1 MLDLAY
7 LRENL
12 TQVEKMLRRRGMDPQ
27 QVLGGFREIDE
38 SRRALIT
45 QSETLK
51 AQRNRASEEI
61 ARLKK
66 AGQDASAEMEQ
77 TRALRIQGDEL
88 ERQAAAID
96 KELRMLLA
104 GIPNV
109 PHELVPKGTSAEDN
123 KEVRKWFG
131 IDAAGNELTEL
142 PKFSFKPKPHWELG
156 EQLGVLDMKR
166 AVKLTGARFA
176 VYWDLGAKLE
186 RALANFMLDLHTS
199 EHGYTEVLP
208 PYLANSDSMYGTGQL
223 PKFAQDLFKVPTDR
237 FEANPY
243 HVPKIDEVVTL
254 TMGGQ
259 PGELYKIVK
268 VGTGTVDLALLDNMG
283 GEAALKNNVPLT
295 TLQYERDLWL
305 IPTAEVPLTNLYR
318 DETIDAARLPLS
330 VTGYTPCFRSEAGS
344 YGKDVRGIIRQ
355 HQFQKVELVKFTRP
369 EQSYEQHEQLTRD
382 AESVLQAL
390 GLPYRVMLLCTGD
403 MSAAS
408 AKTYDLEVW
417 LPGQNLYREISSCSN
432 FEAYQA
438 RRANIRFRLEG
449 SKKSEYVHT
458 LNGSGLA
465 IGRTW
470 LAIMENYQQADG
482 SVVIPEPLRKYVGAE
497 RITAKKF

>member
-7 LRENL
+7 VRENL
-12 TQVEKMLRRRGMDPQ
+12 PQIEEMLRHRGMDPQ
-27 QVLGGFREIDE
+27 NVLTGFRQVDE
-38 SRRALIT
+38 KRRQLIT

-51 AQRNRASEEI
+51 ARRNRASEEI
-61 ARLKK
+61 AKLKK
-66 AGQDASAEMEQ
+66 AGQDATVQMEQ
-77 TRALRIQGDEL
+77 TKALRAQSDEL
-88 ERQAAAID
+88 EKQAGEID
-96 KELRMLLA
+96 LELRAMLA

-109 PHELVPKGTSAEDN
+109 PHESVPVGRSAEDN
-123 KEVRKWFG
+123 KEVRKWG
-131 IDAAGNELTEL
+131 KPPE
-142 PKFSFKPKPHWELG
+142 FSFTPKPHWELG
-156 EQLGVLDMKR
+156 EQLGVLDLER
-166 AVKLTGARFA
+166 AVKLSGARFA

-208 PYLANSDSMYGTGQL
+208 PYMVNSASMYGTGQL
-223 PKFAQDLFKVPTDR
+223 PKFAQDLFKC
-237 FEANPY
+237 EN
-243 HVPKIDEVVTL
+243 H
-254 TMGGQ
+254 
-259 PGELYKIVK
+259 
-268 VGTGTVDLALLDNMG
+268 
-283 GEAALKNNVPLT
+283 
-295 TLQYERDLWL
+295 DLWL

-318 DETIDAARLPLS
+318 DEVIDAARLPLS

-369 EQSYEQHEQLTRD
+369 DQSYEQHEQLTRD
-382 AESVLQAL
+382 AEMVLQKL
-390 GLPYRVMLLCTGD
+390 GLHYRVMLLCTGD
-403 MSAAS
+403 MGPSS

-417 LPGQNLYREISSCSN
+417 LPGQQLYREISSCSN

-438 RRANIRFRLEG
+438 RRANIRWRPEG
-449 SKKSEYVHT
+449 GKKTEFVHT

-470 LAIMENYQQADG
+470 LAILENYQQADE
-482 SVVIPEPLRKYVGAE
+482 SVIIPEPLRKYVGAE

>member
-7 LRENL
+7 VRENL
-12 TQVEKMLRRRGMDPQ
+12 PAIEEMLRRRGTDPA
-27 QVLGGFREIDE
+27 QVLSSFRQVDE
-38 SRRALIT
+38 KRRTLIT

-61 ARLKK
+61 AKLKK
-66 AGQDASAEMEQ
+66 TGQDATAQMEQ
-77 TRALRIQGDEL
+77 TKALRVQGDEL
-88 ERQAAAID
+88 EKQAGEID
-96 KELRMLLA
+96 QELRTMLA

-109 PHELVPKGTSAEDN
+109 PHESVPVGHSADDN
-123 KEVRKWFG
+123 KEVRKWG
-131 IDAAGNELTEL
+131 TL
-142 PKFSFKPKPHWELG
+142 PEFSFTPKPHWELG
-156 EQLGVLDMKR
+156 EQLGILDMER

-176 VYWDLGAKLE
+176 VYWDMGAKLE

-199 EHGYTEVLP
+199 EHGYTEVLT
-208 PYLANSDSMYGTGQL
+208 PYMVNSASMYGTGQL
-223 PKFAQDLFKVPTDR
+223 PKFANDLFK
-237 FEANPY
+237 
-243 HVPKIDEVVTL
+243 ID
-254 TMGGQ
+254 
-259 PGELYKIVK
+259 
-268 VGTGTVDLALLDNMG
+268 NH
-283 GEAALKNNVPLT
+283 
-295 TLQYERDLWL
+295 DLWL

-355 HQFQKVELVKFTRP
+355 HQFQKVELVKFARP
-369 EQSYEQHEQLTRD
+369 DQSYAQHEQLTRD
-382 AESVLQAL
+382 AETILQKL
-390 GLPYRVMLLCTGD
+390 GLPYRTMLLCTGD
-403 MSAAS
+403 MGPSS

-417 LPGQNLYREISSCSN
+417 LPGQKLYREISSCSN

-438 RRANIRFRLEG
+438 RRANIRFRPDG

-470 LAIMENYQQADG
+470 LAILENYQQADG
-482 SVVIPEPLRKYVGAE
+482 SVLIPEALRKYVGTD